1 MNENIYDRINNTLTW
16 KRVLTF
22 NVGLFMLLIIP
33 LSVKLAQNDTENRSG
48 AAGELAAPVV
58 TPPPSYP
65 STPPR
70 LDRVSMFFG
79 KKGDTIVL
87 LGTNFGDYQWGSK
100 VYVGNVEAPTDAVVR
115 WSNTVL
121 EVQIPES
128 ARTGKVWVVVNGN
141 TANWEGN
148 LLLYDAIRST
158 RIGLRKNSATE
169 AALWTSNATNAG
181 SGMVEIGYVSE
192 PLSII
197 ASENITIESQTP
209 GADALGKKMQV
220 KFKIN
225 NIGAGEETLLTI
237 THPGIGVLDIVRS
250 ELYDNGGSLMSLY
263 ADPLS
268 MKILP

>member
-33 LSVKLAQNDTENRSG
+33 LSVKLAQDDTENRSG
-48 AAGELAAPVV
+48 AAGEVVAPVV

-65 STPPR
+65 VEPAR

-79 KKGDTIVL
+79 KKGDTVVI

-100 VYVGNVEAPTDAVVR
+100 VYVGNVEAPTESIVR

-121 EVQIPES
+121 EVQIPEA

-141 TANWEGN
+141 QANWEGS
-148 LLLYDAIRST
+148 LLLYDSTRSS
-158 RIGLRKNSATE
+158 RIGLRKNNGNE
-169 AALWTSNATNAG
+169 AMFWISNAANAR
-181 SGMVEIGYVSE
+181 SGMVEIGYISE
-192 PLSII
+192 PLNIS
-197 ASENITIESQTP
+197 ASENITIENQSA
-209 GADALGKKMQV
+209 GADVLGKKMQV
-220 KFKIN
+220 KFSIN
-225 NIGAGEETLLTI
+225 NPSAAESSLFTI
-237 THPGIGVLDIVRS
+237 THPGIGALDIVRS
-250 ELYDNGGSLMSLY
+250 ELYDANGNLLPIYS
-263 ADPLS
+263 DPLS